1 MSNGP
6 YKIGQRFGPYVLE
19 AYLGAGAFKSVYRA
33 RNEGQSVPTGAV
45 ALGFPHQQ
53 DPEGIAEIEKE
64 FTLTSRFVHPG
75 ILHVYALERH
85 EGVAFLVM
93 EYLEGTSLRAVLRE
107 RGYLPAE
114 EAVRYAG
121 VLSEALAYAHAGHV
135 LHRDVK
141 PENIFI
147 TKQNNAKLLDFGIA
161 RALAR
166 TSEKASTRIGTLEYM
181 APELFQGAAGTNAD
195 LWALGIALY
204 EMLTGMRPFRGEVGE
219 LIQKILDAKYDEAPL
234 REKGV
239 DNRIVRTLRKLL
251 RKDPEARYQ
260 TAEELSRD
268 LETAARRTRVVDD
281 DESRLEVLVRAST
294 PIIGVF
300 SHEEDR
306 VVRAI
311 QAIARR
317 LSEDRG
323 RPRPLYIWS
332 ASRGLRDEKDDI
344 VGANTLE
351 TPTEAL
357 LHVIDNPEDAIYLFL
372 DMHHH
377 FTPISTRLLRDA
389 ARAVRRTRKSLLLV
403 SPVFSLPDELR
414 NEVTLSVF
422 QLPDREQFDPL
433 LEGFAQECKEAGMA
447 AEMTDEARSGILRA
461 ASGLSLREAE
471 RTLRRAVLRLGGI
484 VDGVA
489 QLVAEEKTQI
499 IRKTGILEYYHSQE
513 SFQDI
518 GGLEGLLDWFQA
530 RAAVFAGTARYAGL
544 PVPRGVLLVGVPG
557 CGKSL
562 SARALAGA
570 WRVPLLRLDVGRIFG
585 SIVGA
590 SEANLRLAI
599 QTAEAVSP
607 CILWIDEVEKGFAGV
622 QSQSGGGV
630 TQRVFGAFL
639 SWLQDKHS
647 PVFVVATAN
656 DLSGIPPEFLRQ
668 GRFDEIFFVGLPDAA
683 QREAIF
689 RIHLGKRRRDPKQF
703 GIGDLA
709 RSSEGFSG
717 AEIEQAVVGG
727 LFRAFDAGREVG
739 TNDISAAVKET
750 FPLSRAR
757 SHEIGALMQWAK
769 DYARSA
775 SYADAAPR
783 I

>member
-6 YKIGQRFGPYVLE
+6 YKIGQRFGPCRLE
-19 AYLGAGAFKSVYRA
+19 EYLGAGAFKSVYRA
-33 RNEGQSVPTGAV
+33 CNEGKTVPAGVV

-53 DPEGIAEIEKE
+53 DPEGIAEIERE
-64 FTLTSRFVHPG
+64 FALTSRFVHSG
-75 ILHVYALERH
+75 IVRVYALERH

-93 EYLEGTSLRAVLRE
+93 EYLEGTSLRAILRE
-107 RGYLPAE
+107 RGHLPAE
-114 EAVRYAG
+114 EAVRYTG

-147 TKQNNAKLLDFGIA
+147 TKQNNAKLLDFGVA

-166 TSEKASTRIGTLEYM
+166 TSEKASTRIGTMEYM

-195 LWALGIALY
+195 LWGLGITLY

-219 LIQKILDAKYDEAPL
+219 LIQKILEAKYDEAPL
-234 REKGV
+234 RDRGV
-239 DNRIVRTLRKLL
+239 DNRIVRVLRKLL
-251 RKDPEARYQ
+251 RKDPESRYQ
-260 TAEELSRD
+260 AAEELSRD

-281 DESRLEVLVRAST
+281 DESRLDVLVRAST

-306 VVRAI
+306 VVGAVRS
-311 QAIARR
+311 IARR

-323 RPRPLYIWS
+323 KPRPLYIWS
-332 ASRGLRDEKDDI
+332 ASRGLRDDKDSI
-344 VGANTLE
+344 VGANILE
-351 TPTEAL
+351 NPTEGL
-357 LHVIDNPEDAIYLFL
+357 LHVVDNPEDAIYLFL

-377 FTPISTRLLRDA
+377 FTPISTRLIRDA

-414 NEVTLSVF
+414 NEVTLSMF
-422 QLPDREQFDPL
+422 HLPDREQFDPL
-433 LEGFAQECKEAGMA
+433 LDNAVKECKEAGMS
-447 AEMTDEARSGILRA
+447 AELSDDSRASILRA

-471 RTLRRAVLRLGGI
+471 RTLRRAAFRLGGLT
-484 VDGVA
+484 DGVA
-489 QLVAEEKTQI
+489 QLIAEEKTQV

-513 SFQDI
+513 SFQDV
-518 GGLEGLLDWFQA
+518 GGLEALLDWFKA

-570 WRVPLLRLDVGRIFG
+570 WRVPLLRLDVARIFG

-630 TQRVFGAFL
+630 AQRVFGAFL
-639 SWLQDKHS
+639 SWLQDKRS

-668 GRFDEIFFVGLPDAA
+668 GRFDEIFFAGLPNAR
-683 QREAIF
+683 QREAIL
-689 RIHLGKRRRDPKQF
+689 RIHLGKRRRDAKKF
-703 GIGDLA
+703 EIDNLA
-709 RSSEGFSG
+709 RLSEGFSG
-717 AEIEQAVVGG
+717 AEIEQAVVAG
-727 LFRAFDAGREVG
+727 LFHAFDAGREIE
-739 TNDISAAVKET
+739 TKDIADAIGET
-750 FPLSRAR
+750 YPLSRAR
-757 SHEIGALMQWAK
+757 GREVGALIHWAENH
-769 DYARSA
+769 ARSA